1 MVVFP
6 NAKINIGLK
15 ILSKREDGYH
25 NLQTIFA
32 AIALKDALEVIEAK
46 QGSEGVQFTSSGLY
60 VPGAV
65 EGNLC
70 VQAYQLLK
78 QDFPALPAVQMHLH
92 KTIPMGAG
100 LGGGSADAA
109 FALQLINQKFS
120 LHLTT
125 KQLLS
130 YAGQLGSDC
139 AFFIVNKAC
148 YATGRGEILE
158 PINLDLSAY
167 AILLLNPGI
176 HISTSLAF
184 DNIKIGEHPQDLR
197 KLVVQDIDT
206 WKHAIVN
213 DFEETVFAAYPEI
226 ALIKTTL
233 YELGAL
239 YASMS
244 GSGSSVYGI
253 FPKAKLPAFNFP
265 AHYYQRW
272 V

>member
-6 NAKINIGLK
+6 NAKINIGLN

-32 AIALKDALEVIEAK
+32 PINVKDALEIIEAEP
-46 QGSEGVQFTSSGLY
+46 GNDGVQFTSSGLY
-60 VPGAV
+60 VPGAI

-70 VQAYQLLK
+70 VKAYQLLK
-78 QDFPALPAVQMHLH
+78 KDFPALPAVQMHLH

-120 LHLTT
+120 LNLTT
-125 KQLLS
+125 EQLLA
-130 YAGQLGSDC
+130 YAGRLGSDC
-139 AFFIVNKAC
+139 AFFILNKAC

-158 PINLDLSAY
+158 PIQVDLSAY
-167 AILLLNPGI
+167 DILLINPGI

-184 DNIKIGEHPQDLR
+184 TNISIGENPQDLR
-197 KLVVQDIDT
+197 VFVNQPIQS
-206 WKHAIVN
+206 WKNNIVN
-213 DFEETVFAAYPEI
+213 DFEKPVFTAYPDIEK
-226 ALIKTTL
+226 IKTTL
-233 YELGAL
+233 YDEGAL

-253 FPKAKLPAFNFP
+253 FASKHRPLIVLPK
-265 AHYYQRW
+265 HYFCQW

>member
-6 NAKINIGLK
+6 NAKINIGLN

-32 AIALKDALEVIEAK
+32 PIALKDALEAVETK
-46 QGSEGVQFTSSGLY
+46 QGGGGIQFASSGLY

-65 EGNLC
+65 DGNLC
-70 VQAYQLLK
+70 VKAYQLLK
-78 QDFPALPAVQMHLH
+78 RDFPALPAVKMHLH
-92 KTIPMGAG
+92 KSIPMGAG

-120 LHLTT
+120 LHLSSE
-125 KQLLS
+125 QLIK
-130 YAGQLGSDC
+130 YASQLGSDC
-139 AFFIVNKAC
+139 AFFIINKPC

-158 PINLDLSAY
+158 PIELNLSAY

-184 DNIKIGEHPQDLR
+184 SNIKIGEHPQDLR
-197 KLVVQDIDT
+197 ELVAKDIHT
-206 WKHAIVN
+206 WKHNIVN

-226 ALIKTTL
+226 ALIKTNL
-233 YELGAL
+233 YDHGAL

-244 GSGSSVYGI
+244 GSGSSIYGI
-253 FPKAKLPAFNFP
+253 FPKEKLPTCNFP
-265 AHYYQRW
+265 AHYLQRW